1 MSSSCRPLS
10 VNHLLA
16 ALSLSDFERLLPHM
30 EWVTL
35 RAGATL
41 HQAGEPLR
49 HVYFPATA
57 VISLLA
63 SMRDGAATQV
73 AAVGNEG
80 VAGVCAFMGG
90 REALCSGVVLS
101 AGSAW
106 RVGIHAVVELA
117 RSCEKL
123 MQAVMGYMQL
133 LFTQIAQISACNR
146 HHAIE
151 QQLCRWLLINLDGL
165 AGTEVRATQ
174 ERIAL
179 LLGVRREGVT
189 TGAGRL
195 QSAGLIRYGRGRISV
210 IDRKGLEQ
218 RSCECYSVIRQAKQR
233 LLEKMPGGTSAAIV
247 PLAHKSAR
255 NVELAA

>member
-1 MSSSCRPLS
+1 MSSVCPPLS

-16 ALSLSDFERLLPHM
+16 ALSLNDFEQLLPHM
-30 EWVTL
+30 EWVPL

-41 HQAGEPLR
+41 HHAAEPLR

-57 VISLLA
+57 VIALVA
-63 SMRDGAATQV
+63 TMRDGASTQV
-73 AAVGNEG
+73 AVVGKEG

-90 REALCSGVVLS
+90 REALCSSVVLS

-106 RVGIHAVVELA
+106 RIGTPAILTHA

-123 MQAVMGYMQL
+123 MHAVMRYTQM
-133 LFTQIAQISACNR
+133 LFTQIAQTSACNR

-151 QQLCRWLLINLDGL
+151 QQLCRWLLLNLDDLEGS
-165 AGTEVRATQ
+165 EVRATQ
-174 ERIAL
+174 ERIAMM
-179 LLGVRREGVT
+179 LGVRREGVT

-210 IDRKGLEQ
+210 LDRKGLEQ
-218 RSCECYSVIRQAKQR
+218 RSCECYSVIRLAKQR
-233 LLEKMPGGTSAAIV
+233 LLVKTPSGVGAGIRSRAVGTREVEMAA
-247 PLAHKSAR
+247 
-255 NVELAA
+255 

>member
-1 MSSSCRPLS
+1 MTSACRPLS

-16 ALSLSDFERLLPHM
+16 ALSPLDFEQLLPHM
-30 EWVTL
+30 EWVPL
-35 RAGATL
+35 RAGTTL
-41 HQAGEPLR
+41 YQAGETLR

-57 VISLLA
+57 VIALVST
-63 SMRDGAATQV
+63 MRNGAATQV
-73 AAVGNEG
+73 AVVGNEG

-90 REALCSGVVLS
+90 RDALCSSVVLG

-106 RVGIHAVVELA
+106 RISISAVVEHA

-123 MQAVMGYMQL
+123 MHAVMGYVQA
-133 LFTQIAQISACNR
+133 LFTQIAQTSACNR

-151 QQLCRWLLINLDGL
+151 QQLCRWLLLNLDGL
-165 AGTEVRATQ
+165 GGSEVRATQ

-195 QSAGLIRYGRGRISV
+195 QRAGLIRYGRGRISV
-210 IDRKGLEQ
+210 LDRKGLEQ
-218 RSCECYSVIRQAKQR
+218 RSCESYAVIRQAKQR
-233 LLEKMPGGTSAAIV
+233 LLVKPGNGAHAALTAGAANI
-247 PLAHKSAR
+247 R
-255 NVELAA
+255 EVELAA